1 MNWRQMTTDQ
11 RLMLALAVLVSCAM
25 LWAIL
30 APVDQIV
37 RAEGRI
43 IAAGRAQIV
52 QHLEGG
58 IVQQILVREG
68 QVVSAGDVLMRLSDV
83 QANTSV
89 QQGRSRQHALLAQQ
103 ARLTAEA
110 QGQAEPK
117 FSADIPE
124 DIQREA
130 LNAFKERLVRVRSER
145 AVIGQQH
152 TQRQAEL
159 SEARSRIV
167 STQVELDLARKQ

>member
-1 MNWRQMTTDQ
+1 MTKQKMTTDQ

-103 ARLTAEA
+103 VVAA
-110 QGQAEPK
+110 
-117 FSADIPE
+117 
-124 DIQREA
+124 
-130 LNAFKERLVRVRSER
+130 
-145 AVIGQQH
+145 
-152 TQRQAEL
+152 
-159 SEARSRIV
+159 
-167 STQVELDLARKQ
+167 